1 MICCVEDDKSIRELI
16 IYALNNEGYDAMGF
30 GDYGE
35 FKSTLYSSSIDL
47 IILDIMLPGKSGL
60 EILKEIR
67 NNEKTKNIPVMML
80 TAKTTEYDKIVGL
93 DSGADDYMIKPF
105 SIMELLARV
114 RALLRRSSLSKTKSK
129 IIYKNIELDYDK
141 RTVNVDGENVE
152 LTYKEFELLYYL
164 LSNVG
169 KVLTR
174 ENIMTKIWGF
184 DFEGESRTVDVHIA
198 TLRQKLKNA
207 SSIIKTIRNL
217 GYKAGEWWK
226 EKFTLEFLLSL

>member
-1 MICCVEDDKSIRELI
+1 
-16 IYALNNEGYDAMGF
+16 
-30 GDYGE
+30 
-35 FKSTLYSSSIDL
+35 
-47 IILDIMLPGKSGL
+47 
-60 EILKEIR
+60 
-67 NNEKTKNIPVMML
+67 MML

-141 RTVNVDGENVE
+141 RTVSVDGENVE

-174 ENIMTKIWGF
+174 ENIMTKIWGS

-217 GYKAGEWWK
+217 GYKAGE
-226 EKFTLEFLLSL
+226 

>member
-16 IYALNNEGYDAMGF
+16 IYALNNEGYEAMGF
-30 GDYGE
+30 GDYNE

-60 EILKEIR
+60 DILKEIR
-67 NNEKTKNIPVMML
+67 NNEKTKSVPVMML

-129 IIYKNIELDYDK
+129 IIYKNI
-141 RTVNVDGENVE
+141 
-152 LTYKEFELLYYL
+152 ELLYYL

-217 GYKAGEWWK
+217 GYKAGE
-226 EKFTLEFLLSL
+226 

>member
-1 MICCVEDDKSIRELI
+1 MICCVEDDNSIRELI
-16 IYALNNEGYDAMGF
+16 IYALNNEGYEAMGF
-30 GDYGE
+30 GEYSE
-35 FKSTLYSSSIDL
+35 FKSTLYSSNIDL

-67 NNEKTKNIPVMML
+67 GNEKTKTIPVMML
-80 TAKTTEYDKIVGL
+80 TAKTTEYDKIIGL
-93 DSGADDYMIKPF
+93 DNGADDYMIKPF

-141 RTVNVDGENVE
+141 RSVLVDGKPVE

-207 SSIIKTIRNL
+207 SGVIKTIRNL
-217 GYKAGEWWK
+217 GYKAGE
-226 EKFTLEFLLSL
+226 

>member
-16 IYALNNEGYDAMGF
+16 IYALNNEGYDALGF
-30 GDYGE
+30 GDYAE

-141 RTVNVDGENVE
+141 RTVSVDGENVE

-207 SSIIKTIRNL
+207 SGIIKTIRNL
-217 GYKAGEWWK
+217 GYKAGE
-226 EKFTLEFLLSL
+226 